1 MSFEAKVYRIL
12 IASPSDVVEE
22 REIVV
27 KTIQEWNDINS
38 YEKQIV
44 LLPLRWET
52 HTSPEYGKRPQEII
66 NKQIV
71 DHCDLLIGVFWT
83 RIGTPTGVNLSGTL
97 EEIERVASNGK
108 PVMLYF
114 SKVKQE
120 PDEIDVEQLLKLRD
134 FKKNTYQKALV
145 ENFNSQIEFR
155 DKLTKHIELELRKLI
170 NDDSTINDSPFIS
183 DIVLEF
189 FNLSKKINSGQEET
203 VNIKYLE
210 LTNTELLPNYNE
222 QKTTK
227 DITKLWGDEINVN
240 YYKEYANYYQKKISF
255 FPFDFW
261 LSNKGSLGAKDL
273 YIDLTITSS
282 SDKVFILTNQ
292 ELDLYEPSKNSTLR
306 YNNYFGL
313 TNNNTI
319 NLTFNKKTN
328 EWTAF
333 FELKALQPKRE
344 ISPKAILNITA
355 KENAIVTI
363 NANIYADSLPQPIQQ
378 TLTLNLEVEYIKKE
392 ALTLLEELEILR
404 KALN

>member
-170 NDDSTINDSPFIS
+170 NDDLTINDSPFIS

-189 FNLSKKINSGQEET
+189 FNLSKKTNSGQEET
-203 VNIKYLE
+203 FNIKYLE
-210 LTNTELLPNYNE
+210 LTNIDSLPKYTEE
-222 QKTTK
+222 GK
-227 DITKLWGDEINVN
+227 ITRNNNKIWNDEININ
-240 YYKEYANYYQKKISF
+240 YYAQYAKYYQRKISF
-255 FPFDFW
+255 LPFDFW
-261 LSNKGSLGAKDL
+261 LTNKGSLGAKDL
-273 YIDLTITSS
+273 YIDLTITSTS
-282 SDKVFILTNQ
+282 ENVIILTNQ
-292 ELDLYEPSKNSTLR
+292 KLDLNEPTKDSAFR
-306 YNNYFGL
+306 YDYFGS
-313 TNNNTI
+313 TNNNI
-319 NLTFNKKTN
+319 DLTYNKKNN
-328 EWTAF
+328 EWTSF

-344 ISPKAILNITA
+344 ICPKVLLNITA

-378 TLTLNLEVEYIKKE
+378 TLTLKLEVEYIEKD
-392 ALTLLEELEILR
+392 ASTLLTELEIL
-404 KALN
+404 K